1 MSIELGFTLAVC
13 IVVGGAWLLTG
24 VMAYLRHRSH
34 TQHSQEDYRHA
45 HL

>member
-24 VMAYLRHRSH
+24 IMAYLHHRNNGKRP
-34 TQHSQEDYRHA
+34 QEDLRHA
-45 HL
+45 

>member
-24 VMAYLRHRSH
+24 VMAYLRHRSNEKPP
-34 TQHSQEDYRHA
+34 QEDFRHA
-45 HL
+45 

>member
-24 VMAYLRHRSH
+24 FMAYLRHRSH
-34 TQHSQEDYRHA
+34 DKSAQEDWRHA
-45 HL
+45 